1 MVMATNAAVWDS
13 IMLFRPNNY

>member
-13 IMLFRPNNY
+13 IMLFRPNDY